1 MKKNLLILFL
11 IVLTVINVTALVT
24 IAYHRFHFKRDFPL
38 MGRSDIR
45 PERHMDFIKDELGL
59 NEEQVKEFES
69 RNKRF
74 REETKAIHDSLRAKR
89 WELMDEIAA
98 EEPSA
103 EKLDRLTEEIGTLE
117 IALKK
122 RTTAHLL
129 EGKAILTP
137 EQQKKFFSL
146 FKERRDRARGFR
158 DRGRRMGKEL
168 GHPDFEEGE

>member
-1 MKKNLLILFL
+1 MKKNLIILFL
-11 IVLTVINVTALVT
+11 VLLTIINVAALAT
-24 IAYHRFHFKRDFPL
+24 FAYHRFHFKRDFPL
-38 MGRSDIR
+38 RGGPDRQPD
-45 PERHMDFIKDELGL
+45 RHMDFVKHELGL

-89 WELMDEIAA
+89 RELMDEIAA
-98 EEPSA
+98 EEPSL

-117 IALKK
+117 ITLKK

-146 FKERRDRARGFR
+146 FKERRDRARGLR
-158 DRGRRMGKEL
+158 DRGRGIGKGL